1 MFHFCGYVW
10 LMNDSCFFFT
20 LPFLCRLMNLLH
32 MLLFLSAPRLL
43 SNNFQISLVF
53 ECRRLRLRRSIAGQ
67 FLGFI
72 HRLVNSVCRWLR
84 LRRQFLD
91 CRRVRL
97 RRSIEISLEYPLQRL
112 IRSDR
117 QSCLGKPF
125 LAHQGFIGCRR
136 LRLRRSIAGQFL
148 GFIHRLMNSACR
160 QLRLRRQCL
169 FFF

>member
-20 LPFLCRLMNLLH
+20 LAFLCRLMNLLH
-32 MLLFLSAPRLL
+32 MLLFLNAPRLL
-43 SNNFQISLVF
+43 SNSFQISLEF
-53 ECRRLRLRRSIAGQ
+53 ECRRLRLRRQ
-67 FLGFI
+67 
-72 HRLVNSVCRWLR
+72 C
-84 LRRQFLD
+84 LD

-97 RRSIEISLEYPLQRL
+97 RPLEYTLQRL
-112 IRSDR
+112 ILSDR

-169 FFF
+169 FLF